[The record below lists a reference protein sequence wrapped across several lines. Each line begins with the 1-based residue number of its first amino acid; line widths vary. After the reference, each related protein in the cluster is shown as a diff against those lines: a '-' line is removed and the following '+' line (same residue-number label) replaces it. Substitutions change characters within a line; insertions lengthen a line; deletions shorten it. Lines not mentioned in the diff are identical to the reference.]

1 MFSFIVFL
9 GIAIWI
15 FQDAKKRGADNG
27 TKMAILTAIFG
38 ALAAPFYFAQRP
50 LLEGETR
57 DGGKWWNV
65 SKWFAMFWTIAMG
78 IALLSGLF
86 AVGADMDP
94 NMDDYEA
101 AGTAIG
107 VGLGIMLYAVLWFGG
122 MITALV
128 VGMLAKK
135 DEKETGPTA

>member
-9 GIAIWI
+9 VIAIWI
-15 FQDAKKRGADNG
+15 FQDAKKRGAENG
-27 TKMAILTAIFG
+27 TKMAILTALFG

-65 SKWFAMFWTIAMG
+65 AKWFALFWTIAMG
-78 IALLSGLF
+78 IAVVSGLVNV
-86 AVGADMDP
+86 AGIETADE
-94 NMDDYEA
+94 YEEM
-101 AGTAIG
+101 GVAIG
-107 VGLGIMLYAVLWFGG
+107 ASIGFMLYIVLWFGG
-122 MITALV
+122 MITALI

-135 DEKETGPTA
+135 DEKEVFEG